1 MKESVVKK
9 VALKSGE
16 SIRYKD
22 FLIWKEVPYIK
33 NTAVCFIQ
41 ILPEG
46 VYLITDSEKF
56 TPFFNGVDLVKF
68 VDQNFPYLGICNDCI
83 TKRNQKRWYYA
94 NEINFQ
100 NDELALLS
108 RHLAVSFLEK

>member
-9 VALKSGE
+9 VALKRGE
-16 SIRYKD
+16 QIRYKD
-22 FLIWKEVPYIK
+22 FLIWKDVPHIRK
-33 NTAVCFIQ
+33 TAVCFIR
-41 ILPEG
+41 ILPG
-46 VYLITDSEKF
+46 AICLITDPKKF

-68 VDQNFPYLGICNDCI
+68 IDQELPYLGICNDCI

-100 NDELALLS
+100 NDELELLGG
-108 RHLAVSFLEK
+108 HLTVSVLKK